1 MSTRQD
7 MLQDTVVFAV
17 GAGIREFNRLS
28 PPGEIRFKDGVQVPP
43 TPTEQQNADQQ
54 WHQAIRHGLDKAL
67 PLMPLH
73 FNGLTPAEAERLAV
87 LIEEAA
93 EVQHIASKILR
104 HGYQSFNPDLIVNQ
118 SEHGPKLSNREML
131 EKEIGHFSA
140 AVHRMFSAHD
150 LIVERVGFHERRK
163 KDTGGMYMH
172 HQPDAPETNDD

>member
-43 TPTEQQNADQQ
+43 TLTEQQTADQQ
-54 WHQAIRHGLDKAL
+54 WHQAVRHGLDKAL

-93 EVQHIASKILR
+93 EVQAIACKTLR
-104 HGYQSFNPDLIVNQ
+104 HGYTSYNPDLIVNQ
-118 SEHGPKLSNREML
+118 RDGGPKLTNREML
-131 EKEIGHFSA
+131 EKELGDLQSA
-140 AVHRMFSAHD
+140 ITRMTSAHD
-150 LIVERVGFHERRK
+150 VDAERLEYHLNRK
-163 KDTGGMYMH
+163 DDTGGVYMH
-172 HQPDAPETNDD
+172 HQPDTPEPTDD